1 MVIFT
6 FCVGAGDLDSGP
18 VLAQVLLHTEQPH
31 QSKEVHTKIINRIWL
46 IYVVCLCIVFGLFTL
61 CVCVC
66 EWVCTCHVA
75 L

>member
-31 QSKEVHTKIINRIWL
+31 QSKEVHIKIINRIWL
-46 IYVVCLCIVFGLFTL
+46 IYVVCLCV
-61 CVCVC
+61 
-66 EWVCTCHVA
+66 
-75 L
+75 